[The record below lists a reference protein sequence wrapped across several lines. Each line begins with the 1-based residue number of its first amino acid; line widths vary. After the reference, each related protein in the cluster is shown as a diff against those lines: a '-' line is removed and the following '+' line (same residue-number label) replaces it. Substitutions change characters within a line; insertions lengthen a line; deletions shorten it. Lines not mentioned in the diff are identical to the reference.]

1 MNVTISQ
8 FEYNL
13 ILKRIII
20 SSKVIID
27 PKEWKIINPIIS
39 IDNNSTKISE
49 LKFNSNFDLK
59 RIKNIFENLSAL
71 NMWEI
76 EKLKKEYK
84 FLGYNTAVL
93 DGYKHKLYSFP
104 IYLTLMA
111 CIAAILML
119 NIKHNKSK
127 IFHISVG
134 ILISVVIYYINY
146 FFNVIIE
153 TQDVPYLI
161 SIWGPQLIFAMIV
174 LTNLFTLTL
183 FSL

>member
-1 MNVTISQ
+1 MSQSISLYKQLANHKLFNKTI
-8 FEYNL
+8 
-13 ILKRIII
+13 
-20 SSKVIID
+20 
-27 PKEWKIINPIIS
+27 
-39 IDNNSTKISE
+39 
-49 LKFNSNFDLK
+49 NFDLK

-127 IFHISVG
+127 ICKQT
-134 ILISVVIYYINY
+134 IN
-146 FFNVIIE
+146 
-153 TQDVPYLI
+153 
-161 SIWGPQLIFAMIV
+161 FA
-174 LTNLFTLTL
+174 F
-183 FSL
+183 